1 MSVIVKVGKG
11 VLAHVSAI
19 GAWPVLTCTNKAHAD
34 HEKITFSAR
43 RTCPEAGDVAL
54 YLWEINDFE
63 SHPAHQLAVVSFDAV
78 LNITCTTYAKPCM
91 AVITRH

>member
-43 RTCPEAGDVAL
+43 RTCPEVMSRSAFGRL
-54 YLWEINDFE
+54 TISSFI
-63 SHPAHQLAVVSFDAV
+63 QLIS
-78 LNITCTTYAKPCM
+78 
-91 AVITRH
+91 